1 MAGIATADA
10 WMAPDAVALRFS
22 LVNKRVFGCYA
33 GGLLLLAHTAPPF
46 MDILDDTSVLIP
58 DVFEVHA
65 RSQPDKDAVVCGA
78 VRRTW
83 GDFNANI
90 NRVGNALAALGI
102 GPGQQVAVLM
112 GNSVE
117 IVEIMFGVV
126 RAGACVVPLSGLLTG
141 DQLATL
147 IDDSDAV
154 ALFATADFIDRLGTD
169 LARCTQVRTD
179 ARISVFCN
187 APGWLPFGEFVA
199 GAPGTPPP
207 VACHAALPFNII
219 YSSGTTGL
227 PKGIVQTHR
236 VRTHWAM
243 FNAIEQGFNEH
254 SRALTTTALYSNGT
268 WLMLLPALFVGGTC
282 VVMPAFDPREFL
294 ATVPREGITH
304 TFMVPSQYIMVLAHP
319 DFDQFDVSGLHS
331 LLCAGSPL
339 RRDTKREVL
348 RRFGNKLI
356 ELYGFSEGFGA
367 MLKPHQHAHRF
378 DSVGRPVIGCEVC
391 ILDDAGNVLPPG
403 EVGEI
408 AGYGAGMMARYHR
421 RDEQTAALIWRDARG
436 RSWIRSGDVGK
447 IDEQGYIT
455 LVDRKKD
462 MIISGGFNVFPT
474 DIEAVVGGHPDVLDV
489 TVIGIP
495 HAKWGETVLAL
506 VIARVGVE
514 ADAAAIMGWANERL
528 ARHQRLVAV
537 ELRTDF
543 PRNALGKVLKRILR
557 EPYWAGAGR
566 TL

>member
-1 MAGIATADA
+1 MST
-10 WMAPDAVALRFS
+10 
-22 LVNKRVFGCYA
+22 
-33 GGLLLLAHTAPPF
+33 
-46 MDILDDTSVLIP
+46 LDDPHVLIP
-58 DVFEVHA
+58 EVFAGHA
-65 RSQPDKDAVVCGA
+65 RFQPDREAVVCGP

-90 NRVGNALAALGI
+90 ERLAAALQAHGI
-102 GPGQQVAVLM
+102 GHGQQVAVLM
-112 GNSVE
+112 GNAVE
-117 IVEIMFGVV
+117 TLEAIFGVV

-141 DQLATL
+141 EQLAVL
-147 IDDSDAV
+147 LDDSDAV
-154 ALFATADFIDRLGTD
+154 MVLAAPDFRAKIGPLRERCPKVRPDGWVAVQGDEPGWRPWADL
-169 LARCTQVRTD
+169 LA
-179 ARISVFCN
+179 AA
-187 APGWLPFGEFVA
+187 APGA
-199 GAPGTPPP
+199 APTAVLQPSDR
-207 VACHAALPFNII
+207 FNII

-236 VRTHWAM
+236 ARTHWA
-243 FNAIEQGFNEH
+243 FSNAIELGMGAR
-254 SRALTTTALYSNGT
+254 SRALTTTSLYSNGT
-268 WLMLLPALFVGGTC
+268 WLMMLPVLFVGGTC
-282 VVMPAFDPREFL
+282 VVMPSFTPQAFAQAVAAER
-294 ATVPREGITH
+294 ITH
-304 TFMVPSQYIMVLAHP
+304 SFMVPAQYIALLADP
-319 DFDQFDVSGLHS
+319 GLDGYDLSSLHS

-367 MLKPHQHAHRF
+367 MLKPDQHEHRF

-391 ILDDAGNVLPPG
+391 ILDDDGNVLPPG
-403 EVGEI
+403 QVGEI

-447 IDEQGYIT
+447 LDEQGFIT

-495 HAKWGETVLAL
+495 HEKWGETVLAL
-506 VIARVGVE
+506 VIPKAGTTP
-514 ADAAAIMGWANERL
+514 DAAAIVGWANERL
-528 ARHQRLVAV
+528 ARHQRLAAV
-537 ELRTDF
+537 EFRDEF

-557 EPYWAGAGR
+557 EPYWAGRGSAI
-566 TL
+566 